1 MLVAVSVL
9 VIAWLGL
16 GLRSLD
22 LREEGEWALERAQGG
37 SLPAGD
43 REEAIRSLRAARRF
57 GADGELLLLE
67 GTLLFSSGR
76 RREAAIVSRRLIEAE
91 PMNDRAWF
99 LSYLTAADGRRAGLR
114 ERVAE
119 LNPWAA
125 DALR

>member
-1 MLVAVSVL
+1 
-9 VIAWLGL
+9 
-16 GLRSLD
+16 
-22 LREEGEWALERAQGG
+22 
-37 SLPAGD
+37 LPAGD
-43 REEAIRSLRAARRF
+43 LEEAAGDLREARRF
-57 GADGELLLLE
+57 STDGELLLLE

-76 RREAAIVSRRLIEAE
+76 RREASAVSRRLIDAE

-99 LSYLTAADGRRAGLR
+99 LAYLTATQRGRAGLR